1 MVPHQ
6 QPMTSRYLAACSCV
20 LGLAAMASAE
30 VLYVDGRLGRD
41 NQTGTQSQPLKT
53 LAQAARRINA
63 SAAPGPATVKVAPG
77 VYSLDRSVVLENQ
90 RSYTEQDRLTIE
102 AAIVPDDPNWSLA
115 RMPVLLSI
123 EDPRRGGDLTGR
135 TETYSVETRTSHVT
149 IRGLRFLGNPLPN
162 NWHCCISRIGKDLDD
177 LLVTQCLFQGDPA
190 GLDIY
195 CAALA
200 TGDRFVVDHSVF
212 RQCHAC
218 VVFWDGPEGI
228 GGKQCAMRYC
238 LVEGASLAG
247 VWTCRTRDDLEFHHN
262 VVTGSEYF
270 WLRKAGDSIPYR
282 LQDCIVTDVRHYSGY
297 GVESGPTGPTGP
309 EVTYEEHNVLKQG
322 RVILEPNKRSRNYL
336 HVVPGTLGSDLSAGL
351 FRPKP

>member
-6 QPMTSRYLAACSCV
+6 RRMTSRYLAAWSCV
-20 LGLAAMASAE
+20 LGLAAMATAE
-30 VLYVDGRLGRD
+30 VLYVDGRLGQD

-53 LAQAARRINA
+53 LAQAAQRINESPA
-63 SAAPGPATVKVAPG
+63 SGPTTIKVAPG
-77 VYSLDRSVVLENQ
+77 VYYLDRSVLIENG
-90 RSYTEQDRLTIE
+90 RNYTEQDRLTIE
-102 AAIVPDDPNWSLA
+102 AAVVPDDPNWSPAL
-115 RMPVLLSI
+115 MPVLLSV
-123 EDPRRGGDLTGR
+123 EDPRQSGNLTGR
-135 TETYSVETRTSHVT
+135 TETYSIVVQNSHVT

-162 NWHCCISRIGKDLDD
+162 NWHCCVSRIGRELDD
-177 LLVTQCLFQGDPA
+177 LLVTQCLFLGDSA

-200 TGDRFVVDHSVF
+200 TGDRFQVDHNIF

-238 LVEGASLAG
+238 LVEGASLSG
-247 VWTCRTRDDLEFHHN
+247 VWTCRTKHDLEFHHN

-270 WLRKAGDSIPYR
+270 WMRRAGDSIQYR
-282 LQDCIVTDVRHYSGY
+282 LRDCVVTDARHYSGY
-297 GVESGPTGPTGP
+297 GVDSGATGPTGP
-309 EVTYEEHNVLKQG
+309 EVTYEEHNVIRQG
-322 RVILEPNKRSRNYL
+322 RIILETDKRSQSCL
-336 HVVPGTLGSDLSAGL
+336 HVAPGTLGSDLGAGL